1 MITSM
6 GRRAFL
12 RAAGLGAAAT
22 TLAGCREHAGTPG
35 SAAATRDAAGT
46 RTARPTRT
54 PTGTPTGPAT
64 PVGAPATPTAAETS
78 SAGAA
83 RPPDW
88 AALARGLHGR
98 LIRPGDTGYD
108 TARLLYNT
116 RFDRIRPAAV
126 ARCANPADVREC
138 VAFARRYRVPLAL
151 RAGGH
156 SYAGWSTGPGLV
168 LDVGD
173 LNSVRVAGGRATV
186 GAGTRL
192 VDVYAG
198 VARAGVGV
206 PAGSCPTVGVTGL
219 TLGGGIGV
227 LTRAWGLTC
236 DNLLAAQV
244 VTADGRLL
252 DCDAGRNA
260 DLFWALRGGGG
271 GNFGVVTSL
280 TLRTRPAPRMALEFL
295 SWPWSRAAAVVRAWQ
310 AWLPGLPDAVWSN
323 LHLLTST
330 AGTPR
335 LTLNAFSVGSAAQVA
350 GLVDD
355 LVSRVGST
363 PSSRSAQT
371 RSYLDAMKQFAG
383 CADLTVP
390 QCHLP
395 SQNPSG
401 RLARETYAAKSHVYR
416 SALPDAG
423 VATLLAGVERL
434 GRLANAGSG
443 GVLLDALG
451 GAVARIAPSATAFPH
466 RHALATAQYIVNW
479 SATDPPAIGAG
490 SLAWLR
496 GYHDSMRRYAAGA
509 YVNYIDPD
517 LRDWAAQYYGANYP
531 RLRRVKA
538 AYDPDQVFTFP
549 QAVRPA

>member
-1 MITSM
+1 MISSM
-6 GRRAFL
+6 GRRALL

-22 TLAGCREHAGTPG
+22 TLAGCREHAVAPG
-35 SAAATRDAAGT
+35 SAAATRGSAG
-46 RTARPTRT
+46 
-54 PTGTPTGPAT
+54 PTGTPTPPVT
-64 PVGAPATPTAAETS
+64 PTGHPATPTAAPTS
-78 SAGAA
+78 PTGAA

-88 AALARGLHGR
+88 AALARSLRGR
-98 LIRPGDTGYD
+98 LVRPSDAGYD
-108 TARLLYNT
+108 TARRLYNT
-116 RFDRIRPAAV
+116 RFDQIRPAAV
-126 ARCANPADVREC
+126 ARCANDADVREC
-138 VAFARRYRVPLAL
+138 VGFARRYRIPLAL

-156 SYAGWSTGPGLV
+156 SYAGWSTGSGLV

-173 LNSVRVAGGRATV
+173 LDTVRIGDGRATI

-192 VDVYAG
+192 VDVYAA

-252 DCDAGRNA
+252 DCDAGRHA

-323 LHLLTST
+323 LHLLTTPSG
-330 AGTPR
+330 APR
-335 LTLNAFSVGSAAQVA
+335 LTLNAFSVGSATQVA

-355 LVSRVGST
+355 LVSRVGSA

-371 RSYLDAMKQFAG
+371 RSYSEAMLQFAG

-395 SQNPSG
+395 SQNSGG
-401 RLARETYAAKSHVYR
+401 RLARETYAAKSHVYPA
-416 SALPDAG
+416 ALPDAG
-423 VATLLAGVERL
+423 IATLLAGVERL

-451 GAVARIAPSATAFPH
+451 GAVGRIAPAATAFPH
-466 RHALATAQYIVNW
+466 RRALATAQYIVNW
-479 SATDPPAIGAG
+479 SATDRAAIGAG

-496 GYHDSMRRYAAGA
+496 GYHDSMRRYAGGA

-517 LRDWAAQYYGANYP
+517 LRDWAQQYYGANYP
-531 RLRRVKA
+531 RLRRVKS

-549 QAVRPA
+549 QAVRPG